1 MRRNPAVFAILVGG
15 GLAGALDITY
25 AVVYSGFHGVPA
37 QRVLQSVA
45 SGLLGKASFDGG
57 AGTATLGLVLH
68 FLMMMLIA
76 AVYCTAAARI
86 GLLTNKAVPMGLL
99 YGVCVFLVMRLV
111 VLPLS
116 AYPFPVHLHPASPLI
131 PEVIAQSCVG
141 LIIALAARSAR
152 RLQPSPE

>member
-15 GLAGALDITY
+15 GIAGLLDITY
-25 AVVYSGFHGVPA
+25 AVVYSGWFGTPA
-37 QRVLQSVA
+37 QRILQSVA
-45 SGLLGKASFDGG
+45 SGLLGKAAFDGG
-57 AGTATLGLVLH
+57 MVTAALGLVLH
-68 FLMMMLIA
+68 FLMMLLIA
-76 AVYCTAAARI
+76 AVYYAASTRL
-86 GLLTNKAVPMGLL
+86 GLLTRKAVPMGLL

-116 AYPFPVHLHPASPLI
+116 AYPFPVHLHPLSPLI

-152 RLQPSPE
+152 RSS